1 MDNKKN
7 EESHFKKVLLALGFF
22 FLIFGSIFFLNCC
35 QNQNEDYMDNSA
47 NLGRLEQK
55 QTTDLNQQL
64 FAVSINSKIY
74 VDSTGQAVAYI
85 KNDKTNSYNM
95 QVNIKDDITGES
107 LYQSETI
114 KPGNELDSITIKN
127 NLQVGKYDAIAEF
140 FALDKDTKEVK
151 GKVIVKVVLI
161 VEV

>member
-1 MDNKKN
+1 MDNKQN
-7 EESHFKKVLLALGFF
+7 EELYFKKVVFALGVV
-22 FLIFGSIFFLNCC
+22 FLIFGSIFFFYFV

-47 NLGRLEQK
+47 NPGRIEQT
-55 QTTDLNQQL
+55 QTTDLNQQF

-74 VDSTGQAVAYI
+74 VDSTGRAVAYI

-140 FALDKDTKEVK
+140 FALTRIQKREKER
-151 GKVIVKVVLI
+151 
-161 VEV
+161 